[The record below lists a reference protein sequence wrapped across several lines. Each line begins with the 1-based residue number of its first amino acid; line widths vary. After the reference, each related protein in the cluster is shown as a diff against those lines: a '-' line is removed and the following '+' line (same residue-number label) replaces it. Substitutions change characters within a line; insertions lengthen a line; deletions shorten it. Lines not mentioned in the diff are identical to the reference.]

1 MKTSLI
7 TALLIGFL
15 FSYIGMWALALY
27 AAVLVFAFAIDAI
40 NAIKIKLLSFRKKLR
55 ERSQFNV

>member
-1 MKTSLI
+1 METRLI

-40 NAIKIKLLSFRKKLR
+40 IAIKIKLLFVIKKLR
-55 ERSQFNV
+55 ERSQLNV

>member
-1 MKTSLI
+1 METRLT

-40 NAIKIKLLSFRKKLR
+40 IAIKIKLSSFRKKLR
-55 ERSQFNV
+55 ERGQLNV

>member
-1 MKTSLI
+1 MKTSL
-7 TALLIGFL
+7 TAALLIGFL

-40 NAIKIKLLSFRKKLR
+40 IAIKIKLLSFRKKLR
-55 ERSQFNV
+55 ERGQLNV